1 MAFEF
6 PPGRDTMVP
15 AGRSIAL
22 LQRIAR
28 ILAVAAVLGALAAS
42 LLALGAAHYWLAD
55 LAVHFRLQYAVLGAL
70 ALLFHGWR
78 RHWPLAAAAGLV
90 IAINAPP
97 VIAQFLPEE
106 NGALRTAL
114 AAAPVTPTPRTTLAA
129 ASATPTP
136 RTMLAAAPAA
146 PTPRTTLAAASV
158 TPMLL
163 PGPQRLAPR
172 ASVAAAPPAVAMRL
186 AAVNVF
192 FFNEAHDQMIAWV
205 RRARPEVVVFI
216 EASPAWQQA
225 LRVLDADYPHRTAV
239 TDGPRD
245 GLLVLSRWPLR
256 DPRLAPDRRDILFVT
271 VDKQGHALRL
281 AAVHAS
287 WPLLPRHQLLRAADF
302 AAVAA
307 EARAAARAGLP
318 YAALG
323 DYNVSPFSPHFTR
336 LLEAGNLRSASAS
349 RGWQPTWPT
358 FLPLLGIQIDYA
370 LVTPDVRVTGFERGA
385 GTGSDHRPI
394 VVDVT
399 IPAAAG

>member
-28 ILAVAAVLGALAAS
+28 ILAIAAVLGALAAS

-55 LAVHFRLQYAVLGAL
+55 LAVHFRLQYAVIGGL

-78 RHWPLAAAAGLV
+78 RHWSLAAAAGLV

-97 VIAQFLPEE
+97 VITQLLPEE
-106 NGALRTAL
+106 NGALRTA
-114 AAAPVTPTPRTTLAA
+114 V
-129 ASATPTP
+129 
-136 RTMLAAAPAA
+136 AA
-146 PTPRTTLAAASV
+146 PTPHTALAAASV
-158 TPMLL
+158 TPTLL
-163 PGPQRLAPR
+163 PGSQRLALR
-172 ASVAAAPPAVAMRL
+172 ALVAAAPPAVPLRL

-216 EASPAWQQA
+216 EASPPWQQA
-225 LRVLDADYPHRTAV
+225 LRTLDADYPHRAAI

-245 GLLVLSRWPLR
+245 GLLVLSHWPLR

-370 LVTPDVRVTGFERGA
+370 LVTPDVSVTGFERGA

>member
-1 MAFEF
+1 MAVEF

-90 IAINAPP
+90 IAINASP
-97 VIAQFLPEE
+97 VITQLLLEE
-106 NGALRTAL
+106 NGALRTA
-114 AAAPVTPTPRTTLAA
+114 V
-129 ASATPTP
+129 
-136 RTMLAAAPAA
+136 AA
-146 PTPRTTLAAASV
+146 PTPRTALAAASAVPTSRTAVTAASV
-158 TPMLL
+158 TPTLL

-172 ASVAAAPPAVAMRL
+172 ASVAAAPPAVPLRL

-192 FFNEAHDQMIAWV
+192 FFNEAHDRMIAWV

-216 EASPAWQQA
+216 EASPPWQQA
-225 LRVLDADYPHRTAV
+225 LRTLDADYPHRAAI

-245 GLLVLSRWPLR
+245 GLLVLSHWPLR

-370 LVTPDVRVTGFERGA
+370 LVTPDVSVTGFERGA